1 MGFEVTVIECCGLD
15 EEVLGFA
22 FVFEDELLTEVF
34 VFEDELLAEVFED
47 ELLTEVFVF
56 EDELLTEALEFVE
69 VLEFTKW
76 FCELPLVIFEE
87 FSEELG
93 SLLPITED
101 DGAETEI
108 LEELSPVLFGVFETT
123 AKIVTAI
130 IATTKQA
137 AIIIKGLRSLGF
149 KLIFIVILS
158 LNLFYML

>member
-1 MGFEVTVIECCGLD
+1 MGFGVTVMEGCGLD

-22 FVFEDELLTEVF
+22 FVLEDELLTEVF
-34 VFEDELLAEVFED
+34 VLED

-56 EDELLTEALEFVE
+56 EDELLTEALEFVG

-108 LEELSPVLFGVFETT
+108 LEELSPVVFGVFETT

-130 IATTKQA
+130 ITTTKQA
-137 AIIIKGLRSLGF
+137 AIIIKGLSSLGF
-149 KLIFIVILS
+149 IIITFITFL
-158 LNLFYML
+158 

>member
-1 MGFEVTVIECCGLD
+1 VGFEVTVIEGCGLD

-22 FVFEDELLTEVF
+22 FVLVLEDELLTEEF
-34 VFEDELLAEVFED
+34 VFED

-56 EDELLTEALEFVE
+56 EDELLTEALEFVG

-130 IATTKQA
+130 IATTKQE